1 MYSLSSILWLP
12 CISLVLGLSVRQAGS
27 SQSSAHSSVPYTP
40 QNSVADSDSIADVSL
55 PSFNSRELLQRIEM
69 RRGPIGGFEGADD
82 ISAYPFTPKNSF
94 VESSLETAYR
104 QMNMAELDSDTILQ
118 KLHEKKRNNE
128 LFDDI
133 EEEEGG
139 GGEGDASAAA
149 AAAGPAGATGGA
161 LVTDR

>member
-1 MYSLSSILWLP
+1 M
-12 CISLVLGLSVRQAGS
+12 
-27 SQSSAHSSVPYTP
+27 PYTP
-40 QNSVADSDSIADVSL
+40 QNSVADSDAITDVSL

-94 VESSLETAYR
+94 VESSSLETAYR

-118 KLHEKKRNNE
+118 KVHEKKRNNE

-133 EEEEGG
+133 EEEEG
-139 GGEGDASAAA
+139 A
-149 AAAGPAGATGGA
+149 PAGAIGGA
-161 LVTDR
+161 LVDR